1 MRHVIYMAACAVIS
15 CIAAIYI
22 LFSYQEKS
30 VLERAYYSC
39 NTEFTIHNAG
49 LSIPMV
55 VTFQFDKHTGV
66 LFYDNPLYKG
76 KERLGMVNNKIEF
89 LIQSNKDFVRLLSVN
104 VTKMAKDSAPV
115 DEVDRIL
122 PDFFFKK
129 GAAIDFEV
137 INSKVGLLFIH
148 DSVPMF
154 FCQRH

>member
-1 MRHVIYMAACAVIS
+1 
-15 CIAAIYI
+15 
-22 LFSYQEKS
+22 
-30 VLERAYYSC
+30 
-39 NTEFTIHNAG
+39 
-49 LSIPMV
+49 
-55 VTFQFDKHTGV
+55 
-66 LFYDNPLYKG
+66 
-76 KERLGMVNNKIEF
+76 MVNNKIEF
-89 LIQSNKDFVRLLSVN
+89 LIQPNKDFVRLLSVN

-115 DEVDRIL
+115 DEVNRIL